1 MSSSP
6 TDRAAAAPMIQKS
19 NRRPGVG
26 EMAKIRE
33 CFNAY
38 DANRDG
44 VISKAE
50 FSELLQQLGIRM
62 PAASVDAFFALID
75 VDKSGTIE
83 FSEFV
88 DWYTTLTELADREA
102 HQLLEK
108 LLQDTNFTRNE
119 LDAIYE
125 NYKRVSASVVND
137 GKIDQHEF
145 RQMLAAGGVPSWNA
159 FLCDGLFRMCD
170 VDGSGNISFE
180 EFAYMLASLHDKKKN
195 APHSRHELLFS
206 IYDVDKD
213 GKISVKDLCSI
224 LSDCLQSN
232 NIVLGEEHLEKLAKA
247 TFARA
252 GCTDSMDVTAF
263 KKEMSLRRL

>member
-1 MSSSP
+1 MA
-6 TDRAAAAPMIQKS
+6 AAAAPVSIVQKS
-19 NRRPGVG
+19 SRRPGIND
-26 EMAKIRE
+26 MAKIRE

-38 DANRDG
+38 DTNRDG

-50 FSELLQQLGIRM
+50 FGELLAQMGCKMSQAG
-62 PAASVDAFFALID
+62 VDQFFEQID

-88 DWYTTLTELADREA
+88 DWYTTLMELADKEA
-102 HQLLEK
+102 QQLLARLGQE
-108 LLQDTNFTRNE
+108 TTFTRNE
-119 LDAIYE
+119 LEAIYE

-159 FLCDGLFRMCD
+159 FLCDGLFKMCD
-170 VDGSGNISFE
+170 IDGSGNISFE
-180 EFAYMLASLHDKKKN
+180 EFAHMLAVLHDKKRN
-195 APHSRHELLFS
+195 GLPDERNRLLFH

-213 GKISVKDLCSI
+213 GKISVKDLASI

-232 NIVLGEEHLEKLAKA
+232 NIQLDEVNLEKLVRA
-247 TFARA
+247 TMARA
-252 GCTDSMDVTAF
+252 GCTDAMDLAAF
-263 KKEMSLRRL
+263 LKEMAIRKL

>member
-1 MSSSP
+1 MS
-6 TDRAAAAPMIQKS
+6 APPLIQKS
-19 NRRPGVG
+19 NKRPGIND
-26 EMAKIRE
+26 MAKIRE

-44 VISKAE
+44 VISKQE
-50 FSELLQQLGIRM
+50 FSELLVQMGFKMSQQ
-62 PAASVDAFFALID
+62 AVDQFFAQID

-88 DWYTTLTELADREA
+88 DWYTTLMELADREA
-102 HQLLEK
+102 QKMLEN
-108 LLQDTNFTRNE
+108 LLQDTTFTRNE
-119 LDAIYE
+119 LEAIYE
-125 NYKRVSASVVND
+125 NYKKVSASVVND

-159 FLCDGLFRMCD
+159 FLCDGLFKMCD

-180 EFAYMLASLHDKKKN
+180 EFAHMLARLHDKKRSEKGKRN
-195 APHSRHELLFS
+195 ELLFS

-213 GKISVKDLCSI
+213 GKISEKDLGSI

-232 NIVLGEEHLEKLAKA
+232 NIVLDEKSLEKLVKA
-247 TFARA
+247 TFKRA
-252 GCTDSMDVTAF
+252 GVTDGFMDMKAF
-263 KKEMSLRRL
+263 MKEMEARGL